1 LRRQFSKKR
10 LTDEEETAIVEFSKE
25 LLFLAE
31 EGLEKR
37 GKQEMTY
44 LQPLKEELGL

>member
-10 LTDEEETAIVEFSKE
+10 LADEEETAIVEFSKV
-25 LLFLAE
+25 LLLLAE

-37 GKQEMTY
+37 DKQEMIY
-44 LQPLKEELGL
+44 LEPLKKELGL